1 MVDIAN
7 PSLEEEWPELGKV
20 SAKTVQ
26 EPAPVKRRHKRNWK
40 RFENDVELTKSASK
54 EDSQSSSINDHTQ
67 SGLRTPCDGNNGNR
81 SPLPSSASVADRNRS
96 CLLIGPNFVG
106 YEARLYAPISGFD
119 PNIVNY
125 YRGLTR
131 TPVTCCCHHPQCIF
145 CASSRLNRIRLQV
158 EYYFGDAN
166 FGKDAYLQ
174 GLMGADRFIPLDVIL
189 RFPRM
194 ASQAATRDD
203 VFKACAGS
211 TVVEFDETK
220 SKIRRINPNSFPSL
234 ISTTIKLPEPTVP
247 HSLLQ
252 FPDQPNSIP
261 AVALQQPPQLS
272 VPEIVLAASLE
283 ESRPP
288 KKKKNKPQQ
297 HKQQKAQ
304 EERWQTVDR
313 RSKRAGNRPLC
324 DGDAETQKP
333 SRPAQSRSRAVSSCS
348 DSADIDE
355 EDLLK
360 YLVVILPERAIER
373 EDPST
378 TVLTANAPEEDS
390 QQSSTSSGVGTS
402 ASTSAPEP
410 RSKGFSHSHHGIP
423 QKSQKLEGSSVSQRI
438 YNKHPSGDRH
448 PNPDYQSRAKT
459 HAEHLQE
466 IKHGLEVYQSSVRRQ
481 RRSSY
486 TRLGFDFDYDFD
498 DYPSSRTSS
507 FSDLGSLEDHHIV
520 NQPSKVQL
528 LSDEDFA
535 TLKFAAEDKVPPPA
549 EIHTPQ
555 GEQLPSQKPEETV
568 KEKKST
574 EMKDYPFFYPSSIID
589 PPPFVTQPV
598 IYYPTNVQMA
608 QWNPDFQVDNRDN
621 AATAEDQQSESF
633 HLAKAAVA
641 ALINEVSMAA
651 SKVDEQIGQ
660 SPRKISHLSAP
671 RTPRRVVGFYPVKI
685 GAGGRRRRDEL
696 DVGFAFD
703 IDRSSG
709 RGGNGIRHSSS
720 RGPRVS
726 SVSFCEG
733 DKSVI
738 DFTPDMGVEENKDK
752 TVVSMGRDFC
762 CSGTTVIISSQSR
775 YLSSGS
781 EVRSH
786 TTSGNQSED
795 KEAATESPLR
805 IRGRRKH
812 ATSFCAS
819 TAHSANNFAP
829 NFRSNMAAQSVLK
842 AGGYTSKDY
851 MRYRAACLADRERCG
866 AGKSQEMNT
875 LYRFWSFFLRD
886 NFFSK
891 MYREFRQLARA
902 DAEIG
907 YRYGIECLFRFYSY
921 GLERRFFPALFKD
934 FQEETLRDYDAGHLY
949 GLEKFWAFLHY
960 GKQKPEINPRIAQLL
975 KKYRRIEDFRINFEA
990 PDGFFGYRKRLPST
1004 SADVSISEPV
1014 SKHSRGALESESI
1027 NPDDFE
1033 LEPVVATVSASQ
1045 ASESLASSDCPVKA
1059 QEIKSEEAEDGDK
1072 NATKSEEVKPL
1083 CQGKPTVKGGDPTKP
1098 NKGLQKKGLA
1108 KKGKR
1113 PAKFAVSEPVD
1124 TSQPSKKESDDTQ
1137 TVSTNSTNSTTTKWP
1152 VKHWSSKRAVPS
1164 DGNVDSAKNTKIAE
1178 PTGDPADVKNAT
1190 VAPTKAAAEHSATSA
1205 PKRPHNRRGKP
1216 KSG

>member
-1 MVDIAN
+1 MVDIVN
-7 PSLEEEWPELGKV
+7 PPVEEEWPELGKV

-26 EPAPVKRRHKRNWK
+26 EAAPVKRRHKRNWK
-40 RFENDVELTKSASK
+40 RFEDDVGLEKAAFK
-54 EDSQSSSINDHTQ
+54 EDSQSIGVSDGAQ
-67 SGLRTPCDGNNGNR
+67 SGPRTSRRNSNDNNR
-81 SPLPSSASVADRNRS
+81 SSVISNATVGDRNRS

-106 YEARLYAPISGFD
+106 YEVCHHAPILGFD
-119 PNIVNY
+119 PSIVNY

-131 TPVTCCCHHPQCIF
+131 TPVTCCCHHPECAF
-145 CASSRLNRIRLQV
+145 CTSTRLNRIRLQV

-174 GLMGADRFIPLDVIL
+174 GLMEDDRFIPLDVIL
-189 RFPRM
+189 GFPRM
-194 ASQAATRDD
+194 AQHKAKRED
-203 VFKACAGS
+203 VLKACAAS
-211 TVVEFDETK
+211 TVVEFDETM

-234 ISTTIKLPEPTVP
+234 ISATMKLPEPAAP
-247 HSLLQ
+247 HPLLQ
-252 FPDQPNSIP
+252 FPDQPNPMPVIT
-261 AVALQQPPQLS
+261 LQQSPQPP
-272 VPEIVLAASLE
+272 VPEVVLTS
-283 ESRPP
+283 
-288 KKKKNKPQQ
+288 
-297 HKQQKAQ
+297 AQ
-304 EERWQTVDR
+304 EEPCFLEQQNTQQQQQQQKPQEGRWQTVDR
-313 RSKRAGNRPLC
+313 RSKRAGNRSHYES
-324 DGDAETQKP
+324 DAEAQRIL
-333 SRPAQSRSRAVSSCS
+333 RPAQSRSRAVSSSS
-348 DSADIDE
+348 DSVDIDE

-378 TVLTANAPEEDS
+378 TVLTSKAPEEAS
-390 QQSSTSSGVGTS
+390 QQSSTASGTATS
-402 ASTSAPEP
+402 AIAPVSEL
-410 RSKGFSHSHHGIP
+410 RSKGFSHSHHITP
-423 QKSQKLEGSSVSQRI
+423 QKLQKSEGGGVSQRI
-438 YNKHPSGDRH
+438 YSKHPSGDRH

-498 DYPSSRTSS
+498 DYLSSRNSS
-507 FSDLGSLEDHHIV
+507 FSDLGSLDDHHIIS
-520 NQPSKVQL
+520 QPSKVQL

-535 TLKFAAEDKVPPPA
+535 TLKLAAEDKVPPSAAIHPA
-549 EIHTPQ
+549 KS
-555 GEQLPSQKPEETV
+555 EQLPAENPGESID
-568 KEKKST
+568 EKKPT
-574 EMKDYPFFYPSSIID
+574 EIKEYPFFYPSSIVE
-589 PPPFVTQPV
+589 PPPFVAQPI
-598 IYYPTNVQMA
+598 IYYPANVQLA
-608 QWNPDFQVDNRDN
+608 QWNPVFQVGNKDNS
-621 AATAEDQQSESF
+621 ATAEDQQSASF
-633 HLAKAAVA
+633 HLAKAAVD

-651 SKVDEQIGQ
+651 SKAEEQIGQ
-660 SPRKISHLSAP
+660 SPKKISHLPTP

-703 IDRSSG
+703 IDKPSG
-709 RGGNGIRHSSS
+709 HSGKGPRHSSS

-733 DKSVI
+733 DKSV
-738 DFTPDMGVEENKDK
+738 FNFVPDIAVEEDKEK

-775 YLSSGS
+775 YPSSGA

-786 TTSGNQSED
+786 NTTGNQLED
-795 KEAATESPLR
+795 QEATRASSLR

-819 TAHSANNFAP
+819 TAHSVNNFAP
-829 NFRSNMAAQSVLK
+829 NFRNNMTTQSVLK

-891 MYREFRQLARA
+891 MYREFRQLARS
-902 DAEIG
+902 DAEVG

-921 GLERRFFPALFKD
+921 GLERRFLPTLFKD

-960 GKQKPEINPRIAQLL
+960 GRQKPELDPRIAELL

-1004 SADVSISEPV
+1004 SADVSISEPAI
-1014 SKHSRGALESESI
+1014 KHSRGSSEPESV

-1033 LEPVVATVSASQ
+1033 SEPAAVTALTSQ
-1045 ASESLASSDCPVKA
+1045 VSESLASTDCPIKA
-1059 QEIKSEEAEDGDK
+1059 RGAKKEATEDEDENKIKSVG
-1072 NATKSEEVKPL
+1072 VKPL
-1083 CQGKPTVKGGDPTKP
+1083 YQGEVSIKGGDSAQVKR
-1098 NKGLQKKGLA
+1098 GLQKKRLS
-1108 KKGKR
+1108 KKGKK
-1113 PAKFAVSEPVD
+1113 PTKLAVSESGD
-1124 TSQPSKKESDDTQ
+1124 TPQPSKHESDTAK
-1137 TVSTNSTNSTTTKWP
+1137 TASTNATDSPATTKWP
-1152 VKHWSSKRAVPS
+1152 VKHWDSKKPAPTAG
-1164 DGNVDSAKNTKIAE
+1164 DVDSQKNVQVTVPA
-1178 PTGDPADVKNAT
+1178 GDLADVTNVT
-1190 VAPTKAAAEHSATSA
+1190 TAPKKALVDHSA
-1205 PKRPHNRRGKP
+1205 PMRPRNQRGKP